1 MKLPYYSDDFL
12 KGLIYGMLGTSG
24 LLFAAVAIGLIIR

>member
-1 MKLPYYSDDFL
+1 MKMPYYSDDFL

-24 LLFAAVAIGLIIR
+24 LFFVSVAIGLIIR